1 MLRWSAAVIFP
12 LCLLLEIGLTQV
24 VAVLMGP
31 SWAATGQAAMPLVGL
46 MAWSALAFPSGVA
59 LIAVGKARFT
69 LYANLAGLA
78 ASAAGV
84 ILFRPMDPWH
94 AVLIWTV
101 SQMLMSPY
109 SLWVNA
115 RALGVSVL
123 RPLTGGFG
131 QRAGTARAIG

>member
-1 MLRWSAAVIFP
+1 MVR
-12 LCLLLEIGLTQV
+12 IG
-24 VAVLMGP
+24 
-31 SWAATGQAAMPLVGL
+31 
-46 MAWSALAFPSGVA
+46 SGVA

-69 LYANLAGLA
+69 LYANLAGLV

-84 ILFRPMDPWH
+84 MLFRPTDPWH

-101 SQMLMSPY
+101 SQMLVSPY

-131 QRAGTARAIG
+131 QPGPPAQPDKAGTAAG